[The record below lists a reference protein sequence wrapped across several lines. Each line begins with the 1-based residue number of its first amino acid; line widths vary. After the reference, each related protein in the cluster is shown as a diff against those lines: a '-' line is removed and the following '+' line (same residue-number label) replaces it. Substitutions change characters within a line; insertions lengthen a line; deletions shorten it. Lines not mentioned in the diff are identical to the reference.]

1 MEKVTFI
8 AVILSQA
15 QIVHPGNSWWLLPFL
30 PQSKWKLFSLLLR
43 WSLRELYSREPQGM
57 ISSSASDLFG
67 AQEPVLP
74 CCDCQKAQ
82 RFPDHSFS
90 FGSSGNNSRLS
101 HLPVSSEGTSWQLQ
115 SQNSILPQKQPPGFR
130 SQGTSLPSSQ
140 NSELGKSKLLQALEA
155 LSPSRPQC
163 TFIKTAFE
171 SPNLCK
177 QQKSKGERRSK
188 GHLTSDHGQSSISK
202 DRPQFPRWALNRL
215 SPFARRELEEH
226 MTWKVYTLQKQ
237 TVPLRVRKS
246 WAMVYDLTEV

>member
-1 MEKVTFI
+1 MT
-8 AVILSQA
+8 
-15 QIVHPGNSWWLLPFL
+15 
-30 PQSKWKLFSLLLR
+30 
-43 WSLRELYSREPQGM
+43 
-57 ISSSASDLFG
+57 SSSASHLFG

-90 FGSSGNNSRLS
+90 SGSSGNNSSLS

-140 NSELGKSKLLQALEA
+140 HSEFGKSKLLQALEA
-155 LSPSRPQC
+155 LSSSRPQH

-177 QQKSKGERRSK
+177 QKKSKGERRSK

-215 SPFARRELEEH
+215 
-226 MTWKVYTLQKQ
+226 MTWKVYTLRKQ
-237 TVPLRVRKS
+237 NVPLRVRKS
-246 WAMVYDLTEV
+246 WAMVHDLTEVQGGESLNRRNPHSCY